1 MKMHLTHSFNCI
13 LIGKSYKSKASVS
26 ICLFIM
32 HQHSIFN
39 LEIWK
44 IKLLKSYDII
54 YITSPNLAKYPFTSS
69 RVVVVESPPTKIFFV
84 LVTICKENKIITIEI
99 LKYFKWV
106 HRLNNKTFKTLLE
119 MKINLTLLT
128 FGVDSFGKATF
139 GSIFFPS
146 KLWIPNCIT
155 FSTASLS
162 ANVTKPNPLK
172 WEMTGVRCLK
182 NKIKFHHPTWS
193 V

>member
-13 LIGKSYKSKASVS
+13 LIGKSYKSEASVS

-39 LEIWK
+39 LEMWK
-44 IKLLKSYDII
+44 ITFKIILYIICII

-119 MKINLTLLT
+119 MKINLYLSLKPTHPPSVLILLE
-128 FGVDSFGKATF
+128 KQ
-139 GSIFFPS
+139 
-146 KLWIPNCIT
+146 L
-155 FSTASLS
+155 
-162 ANVTKPNPLK
+162 
-172 WEMTGVRCLK
+172 
-182 NKIKFHHPTWS
+182 
-193 V
+193 